1 MSIAAPVWVTRPQDS
16 FLEEGKPGYLHCLA
30 RANPEPEVTWLRNNL
45 FITPEV
51 SQSVSRRISVH
62 VLFKCIPFS
71 FLNSFFPSSQ
81 DSRFKLFPNGT
92 LRINSVEVYDGLIYG
107 CKSKTA
113 AGQLV
118 GQARVNV
125 LGEPDPSNA
134 GFCER
139 RGPKPRLGR
148 LVIDGGKTEELQI
161 EFRLQAGEC
170 RHMSH

>member
-1 MSIAAPVWVTRPQDS
+1 MHSIFFSQ
-16 FLEEGKPGYLHCLA
+16 L
-30 RANPEPEVTWLRNNL
+30 
-45 FITPEV
+45 V
-51 SQSVSRRISVH
+51 S
-62 VLFKCIPFS
+62 P
-71 FLNSFFPSSQ
+71 PQ

-92 LRINSVEVYDGLIYG
+92 LRINSVEVYDGLMYG
-107 CKSKTA
+107 CASKTA

-125 LGEPDPSNA
+125 LGEPDPSNT

-148 LVIDGGKTEELQI
+148 LVIDGGKTEELQN